1 MTGVI
6 FRHFPSLLVTRG
18 LNVPEDATKSY
29 SVRLYP
35 KDVKAI
41 EAEAKRIGLD
51 VKWQSV
57 LRRIVHEGVLKLGK
71 GVAR

>member
-1 MTGVI
+1 M
-6 FRHFPSLLVTRG
+6 S
-18 LNVPEDATKSY
+18 EDATKSY

-35 KDVKAI
+35 KDVKAL